1 MVLNL
6 LALGYFAVPP
16 SSKLQKMPL
25 GTRARKLQGRVEP
38 AKVISFG
45 DGLIYSKLLR
55 FLPQIVKNK

>member
-6 LALGYFAVPP
+6 LALRYFALPP
-16 SSKLQKMPL
+16 STKLQMAL

-45 DGLIYSKLLR
+45 DGLI
-55 FLPQIVKNK
+55 